1 MVRLVVERVVLVRV
15 VLVGCHL
22 ERLELVGLVV
32 VRVVMERLVLV
43 RLVLVGLVMERS
55 VVARVVSP
63 ARRWA
68 GPAGRVRFVAGVSMV
83 AALVL
88 CVLGGWGQVEWW
100 APLLLATVVAVSE
113 VAVVHLQFGRQR
125 WTFSL
130 TEGAL
135 GAAWVASTGAWSV
148 AAVLLGVAIAQCVR
162 HQPRLKLEFNV
173 AQFALATAGGSYVAS
188 ILGGGIAGAIAGM
201 AVFFVVNHTLVGVAV
216 SLTSRRRLIPLLT
229 SSAPLSAVHTAG
241 NSSIGLLAAFLATTA
256 PLGLLGLLVPLA
268 LLWSSYDQQTRRT
281 AEARLFA
288 ELARGQEQATGRST
302 DVSAQVVVTA
312 AARLLGG
319 ADIEMVLL
327 AADGPVRYAGDE
339 TGVPERRR
347 VDPEAFDSPE
357 ILRALGARGVSTG
370 SDDGRP
376 WCSAVLGEPNA
387 PLAVLIAR
395 RPRGAAGFGRREIR
409 LAEVLVGQAESWLSV
424 SELTSRN
431 RAQAQQAAETAKN
444 LGDVGAA
451 TAPALLVLRES
462 ADRLARL
469 ADSSG
474 GVDDIVEELHLV
486 ERAVAS
492 LLGAIA
498 LAAEPDLEA
507 LTPTGNRMTDLP
519 PPARPATDW
528 TTTGVLG

>member
-1 MVRLVVERVVLVRV
+1 VVGFVLERKLVVR
-15 VLVGCHL
+15 
-22 ERLELVGLVV
+22 LVV
-32 VRVVMERLVLV
+32 VRVVLELSR
-43 RLVLVGLVMERS
+43 
-55 VVARVVSP
+55 VARVMTRTRRWGSP
-63 ARRWA
+63 ARR
-68 GPAGRVRFVAGVSMV
+68 VRLVAGVSLS
-83 AALVL
+83 AALGLAV
-88 CVLGGWGQVEWW
+88 VNGWGSVAWW
-100 APLLLATVVAVSE
+100 APFLLATVVAISE

-135 GAAWVASTGAWSV
+135 GAAWVGSTGAWSV
-148 AAVLLGVAIAQCVR
+148 VAIVAGVALAQSVR

-173 AQFALATAGGSYVAS
+173 AQFALATAGGSTIAS
-188 ILGGGIAGAIAGM
+188 LLGGGIAGAIAGM

-216 SLTSRRRLIPLLT
+216 SLTSRRKLLSLLA

-241 NSSIGLLAAFLATTA
+241 NSSIGLLAAFLAMTA

-312 AARLLGG
+312 AARLFGG
-319 ADIEMVLL
+319 ADVEMVLL

-339 TGVPERRR
+339 SGVPNRLR
-347 VDPEAFDSPE
+347 VDPDAFDEPWV
-357 ILRALGARGVSTG
+357 LRALGARGVATG
-370 SDDGRP
+370 NEDGRP

-387 PLAVLIAR
+387 PLAVLVAR

-409 LAEVLVGQAESWLSV
+409 LAQVLVGQAESWLSV
-424 SELTSRN
+424 AELSLRSRI
-431 RAQAQQAAETAKN
+431 ASQQAAAAGEAAKN

-451 TAPALLVLRES
+451 TAPALQVLRES

-469 ADSSG
+469 AEASS

-498 LAAEPDLEA
+498 LAAEPDLIGV
-507 LTPTGNRMTDLP
+507 TGGPGTRATDIP
-519 PPARPATDW
+519 ASARPATDW
-528 TTTGVLG
+528 TTTGVLR

>member
-1 MVRLVVERVVLVRV
+1 MVRLV
-15 VLVGCHL
+15 L
-22 ERLELVGLVV
+22 ERPVV
-32 VRVVMERLVLV
+32 TRGRRGGSPAQRV
-43 RLVLVGLVMERS
+43 RLV
-55 VVARVVSP
+55 
-63 ARRWA
+63 
-68 GPAGRVRFVAGVSMV
+68 
-83 AALVL
+83 AAASTVL
-88 CVLGGWGQVEWW
+88 AAVLAATGGWGDVAWW
-100 APLLLATVVAVSE
+100 APLVLTLVVAVSE

-135 GAAWVASTGAWSV
+135 GAAWVASTGSWSV
-148 AAVLLGVAIAQCVR
+148 AAVVVGVAFAQTVR

-173 AQFALATAGGSYVAS
+173 AQFALATAAGSYVAA
-188 ILGGGIAGAIAGM
+188 LAGGGILGAIVGM
-201 AVFFVVNHTLVGVAV
+201 ALFFCVNHTLVGVAV
-216 SLTSRRRLIPLLT
+216 SLTSRRRLIPLLA

-312 AARLLGG
+312 AARLFGG

-347 VDPEAFDSPE
+347 VDPEAFDEPWV
-357 ILRALGARGVSTG
+357 LRALGARGVSTG
-370 SDDGRP
+370 SEDGRP

-387 PLAVLIAR
+387 PLAVLMAR

-424 SELTSRN
+424 ADLSSRN
-431 RAQAQQAAETAKN
+431 KAQAEQVAETAKN

-469 ADSSG
+469 ADTSG

-498 LAAEPDLEA
+498 LAAEPDLA
-507 LTPTGNRMTDLP
+507 GMTGGTRVTDAPAPT
-519 PPARPATDW
+519 RPATDW
-528 TTTGVLG
+528 TTTGVLR

>member
-1 MVRLVVERVVLVRV
+1 VTNPLPVLPRP
-15 VLVGCHL
+15 
-22 ERLELVGLVV
+22 R
-32 VRVVMERLVLV
+32 
-43 RLVLVGLVMERS
+43 
-55 VVARVVSP
+55 
-63 ARRWA
+63 A
-68 GPAGRVRFVAGVSMV
+68 GRGSTPPGRVRSVATASLA
-83 AALVL
+83 AALGL
-88 CVLGGWGQVEWW
+88 CLLGGWGSVPWW
-100 APLLLATVVAVSE
+100 APVVLTLVVGVSE

-135 GAAWVASTGAWSV
+135 GAAWVASNGAWSV
-148 AAVLLGVAIAQCVR
+148 AAVVVGVAVAQYVR
-162 HQPRLKLEFNV
+162 HQPRLKMQFNV
-173 AQFALATAGGSYVAS
+173 AQFALATAAGSVVAGW
-188 ILGGGIAGAIAGM
+188 LGGGIPGAIAGM

-216 SLTSRRRLIPLLT
+216 SLTSHRRLLPLLA

-288 ELARGQEQATGRST
+288 ELARGQEQASGRSA

-312 AARLLGG
+312 AARLFGG
-319 ADIEMVLL
+319 ADVEMVLL

-347 VDPEAFDSPE
+347 VDPEAFDEPWV
-357 ILRALGARGVSTG
+357 LRALGVRGVATG
-370 SDDGRP
+370 TEDGRP

-387 PLAVLIAR
+387 PLAVLRAR
-395 RPRGAAGFGRREIR
+395 RPRGAAGFGRRETR
-409 LAEVLVGQAESWLSV
+409 LAQVLVGQAESWLSV
-424 SELTSRN
+424 ADLAVRH
-431 RAQAQQAAETAKN
+431 QAASERAALAGEAARS
-444 LGDVGAA
+444 LGDIGAA
-451 TAPALLVLRES
+451 TAPSLMVLRES

-469 ADSSG
+469 AEDG
-474 GVDDIVEELHLV
+474 AGTDDIVEELHLV

-498 LAAEPDLEA
+498 LAAEPDLLGSAGEVRRA
-507 LTPTGNRMTDLP
+507 DLP
-519 PPARPATDW
+519 APARSATDW
-528 TTTGVLG
+528 TTTGVLR

>member
-1 MVRLVVERVVLVRV
+1 MLTSGCPGAERRGERLLSVTALEAAVPDVVRRRPARPAARVRLVALLSCLAAAVLT
-15 VLVGCHL
+15 
-22 ERLELVGLVV
+22 
-32 VRVVMERLVLV
+32 
-43 RLVLVGLVMERS
+43 
-55 VVARVVSP
+55 A
-63 ARRWA
+63 
-68 GPAGRVRFVAGVSMV
+68 VAG
-83 AALVL
+83 
-88 CVLGGWGQVEWW
+88 WGHIAWW
-100 APLLLATVVAVSE
+100 APVLLTMVVGLSE

-135 GAAWVASTGAWSV
+135 GAAWVVSTGAWSV
-148 AAVLLGVAIAQCVR
+148 AAVVIGVATAQLLR

-173 AQFALATAGGSYVAS
+173 AQFALATAAGTAIAGLA
-188 ILGGGIAGAIAGM
+188 GGGIVGAVAGM
-201 AVFFVVNHTLVGVAV
+201 AMFFLVNHTLVGVAV
-216 SLTSRRRLIPLLT
+216 SLTSRRRLLPLLA

-241 NSSIGLLAAFLATTA
+241 NSSIGLLAAYLAMTA
-256 PLGLLGLLVPLA
+256 PVGLLGLLVPLA

-312 AARLLGG
+312 AARLFGG

-347 VDPEAFDSPE
+347 VDPEAFDQPWV
-357 ILRALGARGVSTG
+357 LRALGARGVATG
-370 SDDGRP
+370 NEDGRP

-387 PLAVLIAR
+387 PLAVLLAR
-395 RPRGAAGFGRREIR
+395 RPRGSAGFGRREIR
-409 LAEVLVGQAESWLSV
+409 LAQVLVGQAESWLSV
-424 SELTSRN
+424 ADLSVRH
-431 RAQAQQAAETAKN
+431 QAATEQAAAAGEAARN
-444 LGDVGAA
+444 LGDIGAA
-451 TAPALLVLRES
+451 TAPALQVLRES

-469 ADSSG
+469 AENAG
-474 GVDDIVEELHLV
+474 GAEDIVEELHLV

-498 LAAEPDLEA
+498 LAAEPDLIGM
-507 LTPTGNRMTDLP
+507 TGGTRATDV
-519 PPARPATDW
+519 PATTRPATDW
-528 TTTGVLG
+528 TTTGVLR

>member
-1 MVRLVVERVVLVRV
+1 MPVPAATPRAGALPALGAVRRPVRPGSRVRLVALLSAVGAVALAVV
-15 VLVGCHL
+15 
-22 ERLELVGLVV
+22 
-32 VRVVMERLVLV
+32 
-43 RLVLVGLVMERS
+43 
-55 VVARVVSP
+55 
-63 ARRWA
+63 
-68 GPAGRVRFVAGVSMV
+68 
-83 AALVL
+83 
-88 CVLGGWGQVEWW
+88 GGWGDVAWW
-100 APLLLATVVAVSE
+100 APLVLTLVVGISE

-135 GAAWVASTGAWSV
+135 GAAWVVSTGSWSV
-148 AAVLLGVAIAQCVR
+148 AAVVLGVATAQLLR

-173 AQFALATAGGSYVAS
+173 AQFALATAAGSAVAGLS
-188 ILGGGIAGAIAGM
+188 GGGIAGAVAGM
-201 AVFFVVNHTLVGVAV
+201 AVFFLVNHTLVGVAV
-216 SLTSRRRLIPLLT
+216 SLTSRRRLLPLLA

-241 NSSIGLLAAFLATTA
+241 NSSIGLLAAFLAMTA

-395 RPRGAAGFGRREIR
+395 RPRGAAGFGRREVR
-409 LAEVLVGQAESWLSV
+409 LAEVLVGQAEAWLSV

-431 RAQAQQAAETAKN
+431 RAQVAQAAKTAKD

-451 TAPALLVLRES
+451 TAPALHVLRES

-474 GVDDIVEELHLV
+474 GVDDIVDELHLV

-498 LAAEPDLEA
+498 LAAEPDLA
-507 LTPTGNRMTDLP
+507 AVGSTGNRVTDLP
-519 PPARPATDW
+519 PPTRPATDW
-528 TTTGVLG
+528 TTTGVLH

>member
-1 MVRLVVERVVLVRV
+1 VV
-15 VLVGCHL
+15 
-22 ERLELVGLVV
+22 
-32 VRVVMERLVLV
+32 
-43 RLVLVGLVMERS
+43 
-55 VVARVVSP
+55 
-63 ARRWA
+63 
-68 GPAGRVRFVAGVSMV
+68 
-83 AALVL
+83 
-88 CVLGGWGQVEWW
+88 
-100 APLLLATVVAVSE
+100 
-113 VAVVHLQFGRQR
+113 
-125 WTFSL
+125 
-130 TEGAL
+130 
-135 GAAWVASTGAWSV
+135 
-148 AAVLLGVAIAQCVR
+148 GVATAQLLR

-173 AQFALATAGGSYVAS
+173 AQFALSTAAGSAMAAFVGGH
-188 ILGGGIAGAIAGM
+188 IAGAIAGM

-216 SLTSRRRLIPLLT
+216 SLTSRRRLLPLLA

-302 DVSAQVVVTA
+302 DVSSQVVVTA
-312 AARLLGG
+312 AARLFGG

-347 VDPEAFDSPE
+347 VDPDAFDEPWV
-357 ILRALGARGVSTG
+357 LRALGARGVSTG
-370 SDDGRP
+370 TDDGRP

-395 RPRGAAGFGRREIR
+395 RPRGAAGFGRRETR

-424 SELTSRN
+424 SDLKRRN
-431 RAQAQQAAETAKN
+431 HVAVETAKN

-469 ADSSG
+469 ADTSG

-498 LAAEPDLEA
+498 LAAEPDLAA
-507 LTPTGNRMTDLP
+507 LSPAGTRVTDAP

-528 TTTGVLG
+528 TTTGVLH

>member
-1 MVRLVVERVVLVRV
+1 MVTDRW
-15 VLVGCHL
+15 
-22 ERLELVGLVV
+22 
-32 VRVVMERLVLV
+32 
-43 RLVLVGLVMERS
+43 
-55 VVARVVSP
+55 ASP
-63 ARRWA
+63 AS
-68 GPAGRVRFVAGVSMV
+68 RVRTVAGASVLL
-83 AALVL
+83 AAVL
-88 CVLGGWGQVEWW
+88 SFLTGWGDVPWW
-100 APLLLATVVAVSE
+100 APLALVLVVGVSE

-135 GAAWVASTGAWSV
+135 GAAWVAGTGGWSV
-148 AAVLLGVAIAQCVR
+148 AAVVVGVAAAQTLR
-162 HQPRLKLEFNV
+162 HQPRLKLQFNV
-173 AQFALATAGGSYVAS
+173 AQFALATAAGSAVAAVAGGH
-188 ILGGGIAGAIAGM
+188 ILGAIFGM
-201 AVFFVVNHTLVGVAV
+201 AVFFLVNHTLVGVAV
-216 SLTSRRRLIPLLT
+216 AMTSRRKLLPLLA

-256 PLGLLGLLVPLA
+256 PLGLLGLLVPLT

-312 AARLLGG
+312 AARLFGG

-347 VDPEAFDSPE
+347 VDPDAFDAPDV
-357 ILRALGARGVSTG
+357 LRALGARGVSTG
-370 SDDGRP
+370 TDNGRP

-395 RPRGAAGFGRREIR
+395 RPRGAAGFGRREVR
-409 LAEVLVGQAESWLSV
+409 LAEVLVGQAEAWLSV
-424 SELTSRN
+424 ADLSRRN
-431 RAQAQQAAETAKN
+431 EVAATTARN

-498 LAAEPDLEA
+498 LAAEPDLAA
-507 LTPTGNRMTDLP
+507 LSMGTRVTDAP
-519 PPARPATDW
+519 PVRPATDW
-528 TTTGVLG
+528 TTTGVLR

>member
-1 MVRLVVERVVLVRV
+1 MTAAVTRRRPARPASRVRV
-15 VLVGCHL
+15 V
-22 ERLELVGLVV
+22 
-32 VRVVMERLVLV
+32 
-43 RLVLVGLVMERS
+43 
-55 VVARVVSP
+55 
-63 ARRWA
+63 
-68 GPAGRVRFVAGVSMV
+68 
-83 AALVL
+83 ALVSFL
-88 CVLGGWGQVEWW
+88 AASVLAAADGWGQVVWW
-100 APLLLATVVAVSE
+100 APLALLLVVGLSE

-135 GAAWVASTGAWSV
+135 GAAWVASTGSWTV
-148 AAVLLGVAIAQCVR
+148 AAVVVGVATAQLLR

-173 AQFALATAGGSYVAS
+173 AQFALSTAAGSAMAGYAGGH
-188 ILGGGIAGAIAGM
+188 IAGAIAGM

-216 SLTSRRRLIPLLT
+216 SLTSRRRLLPLLA

-302 DVSAQVVVTA
+302 DVSSQVVVTA
-312 AARLLGG
+312 AARLFGG

-347 VDPEAFDSPE
+347 VDPDAFDEPWV
-357 ILRALGARGVSTG
+357 LRALGARGVTTG
-370 SDDGRP
+370 TDDGRP

-395 RPRGAAGFGRREIR
+395 RPRGAASFGRRETR

-424 SELTSRN
+424 SDLKRRN
-431 RAQAQQAAETAKN
+431 HAAARQVAETAKN

-469 ADSSG
+469 ADTSG

-498 LAAEPDLEA
+498 LAAEPDLA
-507 LTPTGNRMTDLP
+507 GLTPTGMRVTDAP
-519 PPARPATDW
+519 PPTRPATDW
-528 TTTGVLG
+528 TTTGVLR

>member
-1 MVRLVVERVVLVRV
+1 VTALEAAVPDVVRRRPARPAARVRLVAL
-15 VLVGCHL
+15 LSCL
-22 ERLELVGLVV
+22 
-32 VRVVMERLVLV
+32 
-43 RLVLVGLVMERS
+43 
-55 VVARVVSP
+55 
-63 ARRWA
+63 
-68 GPAGRVRFVAGVSMV
+68 
-83 AALVL
+83 AAAVITALI
-88 CVLGGWGQVEWW
+88 GWGEIAWW
-100 APLLLATVVAVSE
+100 APLLLMLVVGISE

-135 GAAWVASTGAWSV
+135 GAAWVVSTGAWSV
-148 AAVLLGVAIAQCVR
+148 AAVVIGVATAQMLR

-173 AQFALATAGGSYVAS
+173 AQFALATAAGTAIAGLA
-188 ILGGGIAGAIAGM
+188 GGGIVGAVAGM
-201 AVFFVVNHTLVGVAV
+201 AMFFLVNHTLVGVAV
-216 SLTSRRRLIPLLT
+216 SLTSRRRLLPLLA

-241 NSSIGLLAAFLATTA
+241 NSSIGLLAAYLAMTA
-256 PLGLLGLLVPLA
+256 PVGLLGLLVPLA

-312 AARLLGG
+312 AARLFGG
-319 ADIEMVLL
+319 ADIELVLL

-339 TGVPERRR
+339 SGVPERRR
-347 VDPEAFDSPE
+347 VDPEAFDEPE
-357 ILRALGARGVSTG
+357 VLRALGARGVSTG
-370 SDDGRP
+370 TDDGRP

-431 RAQAQQAAETAKN
+431 RAQAAQAAQTARN